1 VPIAKKEIP
10 VLPEYLLFTASDY
23 QIGIYSKFSSISSK
37 TVMVS
42 KTISVYT
49 VPGSRNGPV

>member
-10 VLPEYLLFTASDY
+10 VLPEHLLFTASDY